1 MSANGAKNDENR
13 MFFFILFFNF
23 GAKLLLF
30 FELTKFFGK
39 YRGRFFDS
47 AYHLSC
53 PYDSMPISHCVVV
66 VDNLVATSSPIVPLH
81 SIPCG

>member
-1 MSANGAKNDENR
+1 MSFTVLK
-13 MFFFILFFNF
+13 MLFSIIPFYF
-23 GAKLLLF
+23 KYF
-30 FELTKFFGK
+30 K

-66 VDNLVATSSPIVPLH
+66 VHNLVATSSPIVPLQ